1 MAGEAR
7 MNAGA
12 TDVAIVG
19 MACVFPKAP
28 DLQTYWRNILSKVDA
43 IEDGSEEF
51 ARVHDPDSPA
61 NDRIYTKRGGF
72 IRDLTQFNPLE
83 HGVVPLS
90 IDGAEP
96 DHFLTLKVAH
106 EALADA
112 GYADQLFDGARTE
125 VIIGRGEYFNRGN
138 VTALQH
144 GLIVDQTL
152 RILRELHAEYTDR
165 EISDI
170 KTRLKAS
177 LPPFTADTAA
187 GLVPNVICGRI
198 ANRLDLMGPN
208 YTVDAACA
216 SSLIALDIGTRDLV
230 ERRCDMALVGGV
242 HAYTAPIIFM
252 VFCHLN
258 ALSRKGRIRPFDKDA
273 DGTLLGEGLG
283 ITVLK
288 RAEDAVRDGDRIY
301 ALIKGIG
308 VASDGRAVG
317 LLAPRVEGEELAL
330 RRAYDGVGISPRS
343 VGLIEAHGTATRVGD
358 LAEIQALTRVF
369 GPRDGARPRCA
380 VGSVKSMI
388 GHTMPAAGM
397 AGLIK
402 TTLALYSKVL
412 PPTLNFEEPN
422 PELGLDR
429 SPFYINRDVRP
440 WIHGATDTPRRAGVS
455 AFGFGGINA
464 HVVLEEYIE

>member
-1 MAGEAR
+1 MGEVQMTA
-7 MNAGA
+7 AV

-28 DLQTYWRNILSKVDA
+28 DLQTYWRNILEKVDA
-43 IEDGSEEF
+43 IEDGDDEF
-51 ARVHDPDSPA
+51 DRVHDPDSIA

-72 IRDLTQFNPLE
+72 IRDLTAFNPLE
-83 HGVVPLS
+83 YGVTPLS
-90 IDGAEP
+90 VEGAEP

-106 EALADA
+106 QALADA
-112 GYADQLFDGARTE
+112 GYAARPFNRARTE

-152 RILRELHAEYTDR
+152 RILRRLHPEHTDG
-165 EISDI
+165 EISYI
-170 KTRLKAS
+170 KSQLKAS
-177 LPPFTADTAA
+177 LPPFNADTAA

-216 SSLIALDIGTRDLV
+216 SSLIALEIGMRDLIAHK
-230 ERRCDMALVGGV
+230 CDMALIGGV
-242 HAYTAPIIFM
+242 HAYTPPIIFM

-283 ITVLK
+283 VVVLK
-288 RAEDAVRDGDRIY
+288 RAEDATKDGDRIY
-301 ALIKGIG
+301 ALVKGIG
-308 VASDGRAVG
+308 ISSDGRALGV
-317 LLAPRVEGEELAL
+317 LAPRVEGEELAL
-330 RRAYDGVGISPRS
+330 RRAYEASGVDPRS
-343 VGLIEAHGTATRVGD
+343 VGLIETHGTGTRVGD
-358 LAEIQALTRVF
+358 AAEIEALIRVF
-369 GPRDGARPRCA
+369 GLREGRRPSCA
-380 VGSVKSMI
+380 AGSVKSMI

-402 TTLALYSKVL
+402 TTLALHHRML
-412 PPTLNFEEPN
+412 PPTLHFEQPN
-422 PELGLDR
+422 PQLALDS
-429 SPFYINRDVRP
+429 SPFYINCETRP
-440 WIHGATDTPRRAGVS
+440 WIHGATNAPRRAGVS

-464 HVVLEEYIE
+464 HVVLEECTDS